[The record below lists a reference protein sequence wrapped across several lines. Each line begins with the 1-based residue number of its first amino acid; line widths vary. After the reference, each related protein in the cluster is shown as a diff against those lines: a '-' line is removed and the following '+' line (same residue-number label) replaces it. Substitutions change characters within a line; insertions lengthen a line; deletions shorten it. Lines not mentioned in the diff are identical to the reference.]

1 MITYRKLNVSIHF
14 LQQNSEYWYVFLYA
28 LCVCVLEMLLQT
40 LPIGLFTAEQFEII
54 FAAILDIFGKEQY
67 KVCILHVYLFETQN
81 TLKVSCLRSGQR
93 RLILNMDD
101 RKMFYFGCNTQ
112 RNIWVRKM
120 DEMWGRER
128 DVTIRNRSDKSNG
141 GGRNNVG
148 DRTV

>member
-1 MITYRKLNVSIHF
+1 
-14 LQQNSEYWYVFLYA
+14 
-28 LCVCVLEMLLQT
+28 MLLQT

-112 RNIWVRKM
+112 RNI
-120 DEMWGRER
+120 
-128 DVTIRNRSDKSNG
+128 
-141 GGRNNVG
+141 
-148 DRTV
+148 